1 MAEQNFPDNTI
12 YERDNLDVLRGMNSE
27 TIDLI
32 ATDPPFNTRQ
42 NRSGAAGHYVDNWKW
57 GDTGKLPDQ
66 WAWNE
71 VHPVWLD
78 EIKDENRALY
88 EVIEATEHCHG
99 QDIAAFLCFLSVR
112 LLEMHRILKPTGS
125 LYLHCDHTAN
135 AYIRM
140 AMDAIFGAKNFR
152 NEIVWK
158 RATAHS
164 DAGRYGNISDAI
176 MFYGKTG
183 ETTWNGEKIATPKTQ
198 EQLDAAYPSRDSVG
212 KFQSSNLTGPLHN
225 AQRGT
230 PSTQPWRRYDVHTL
244 GRCWSVP
251 RTGKYAQYIEERFI
265 PGYSQI
271 EGIQARLDALDQA
284 GLIVHPKRGTWPGLK
299 RYAEADQGNQPQN
312 IILEPTGFTNFNKG
326 PEYTSSPDQKPL
338 ALYEKF
344 VLASSNPGDLVL
356 DPFAGCATTIMAA
369 QKNGRR
375 WVGIDRRPDA
385 RFHIICRMEGIRA
398 KDAEYIRKLPHLTN
412 WIDARLAQH
421 DAQFR
426 TEPPTR
432 SDGGDAAA
440 PVYTTS
446 EKSTLTHRQI
456 EDYLVETFGLQC
468 WGCDFKAPD
477 ERYLQLDH
485 ADPKRNG
492 GSNDL
497 DNRVLLC
504 QPCNLAKSDPITL
517 IQLRRDNAQNGYLTK
532 PAGTKRGQD
541 GHPID
546 LPRARQKCREALE
559 RHRIGQPMQMGMML

>member
-1 MAEQNFPDNTI
+1 MAEQNFPDSTI
-12 YERDNLDVLRGMNSE
+12 YELDNLDVLRGMNSE
-27 TIDLI
+27 TVDLI

-42 NRSGAAGHYVDNWKW
+42 NRSGTAGHYVDNWKW

-71 VHPVWLD
+71 IHPVLLD

-88 EVIEATEHCHG
+88 EVIEATEQCHG

-152 NEIVWK
+152 NEIVWCYTGPSNTPRWFPRKHDTIWFYAKSRETKFHGDNVRRPFKVPYAPARGIYGAKIWEDTEKK
-158 RATAHS
+158 RRIHERETIPTDWWADGFLS
-164 DAGRYGNISDAI
+164 NIS
-176 MFYGKTG
+176 
-183 ETTWNGEKIATPKTQ
+183 
-198 EQLDAAYPSRDSVG
+198 AYKSE
-212 KFQSSNLTGPLHN
+212 LTG
-225 AQRGT
+225 
-230 PSTQPWRRYDVHTL
+230 
-244 GRCWSVP
+244 
-251 RTGKYAQYIEERFI
+251 
-265 PGYSQI
+265 
-271 EGIQARLDALDQA
+271 
-284 GLIVHPKRGTWPGLK
+284 
-299 RYAEADQGNQPQN
+299 
-312 IILEPTGFTNFNKG
+312 
-326 PEYTSSPDQKPL
+326 SPDQKPL
-338 ALYEKF
+338 ALYERI

-432 SDGGDAAA
+432 SDGGDTAA
-440 PVYTTS
+440 PVHTTS
-446 EKSTLTHRQI
+446 EKSALTHRQMK
-456 EDYLVETFGLQC
+456 DFLVETFGLQC
-468 WGCDFKAPD
+468 WGCDFQAPD

-485 ADPKRNG
+485 VDPRADG
-492 GSNDL
+492 GSNYL
-497 DNRVLLC
+497 DNRALLC
-504 QPCNLAKSDPITL
+504 GPCNLAKSNKLTL
-517 IQLRRDNAQNGYLTK
+517 GALRRENLKQNHLTK
-532 PAGTKRGQD
+532 PKGTPRGQD
-541 GHPID
+541 GHPIN
-546 LPRARQKCREALE
+546 LPVARQTYRKELE
-559 RHRIGQPMQMGMML
+559 KHRQGKPMQIEMML

>member
-1 MAEQNFPDNTI
+1 MADQNFQDNTI
-12 YERDNLDVLRGMNSE
+12 YELDNLDVLRGMNSE
-27 TIDLI
+27 TVDLI

-42 NRSGAAGHYVDNWKW
+42 NRFGTAGHYVDNWKW

-66 WAWNE
+66 RAWNE

-78 EIKDENRALY
+78 EIKDENRALF
-88 EVIEATEHCHG
+88 EVIEAAGHCHG

-112 LLEMHRILKPTGS
+112 LLEMHRVLKPTGS

-152 NEIVWK
+152 NEIVWVRNVTRK
-158 RATAHS
+158 GDMKKALGHDT
-164 DAGRYGNISDAI
+164 DNIFRYSKGNDL
-176 MFYGKTG
+176 
-183 ETTWNGEKIATPKTQ
+183 TWNREAVTKPYNLQNLSEKTRRQYNKQDHDGRLWRLTEITDPHQNPESSCTYEVMGVTRTWRWTKDRMKREINSGRIVQ
-198 EQLDAAYPSRDSVG
+198 ISPGNVPRYKRYLDEQKGLYLNNVWDDIP
-212 KFQSSNLTGPLHN
+212 NLTG
-225 AQRGT
+225 T
-230 PSTQPWRRYDVHTL
+230 TSE
-244 GRCWSVP
+244 
-251 RTGKYAQYIEERFI
+251 RTG
-265 PGYSQI
+265 
-271 EGIQARLDALDQA
+271 
-284 GLIVHPKRGTWPGLK
+284 
-299 RYAEADQGNQPQN
+299 
-312 IILEPTGFTNFNKG
+312 
-326 PEYTSSPDQKPL
+326 SPDQKPL

-344 VLASSNPGDLVL
+344 VLASSNKGDLVL

-398 KDAEYIRKLPHLTN
+398 KDAEYIRKLPLLTN

-468 WGCDFKAPD
+468 WACDFKAPD

-485 ADPKRNG
+485 VDPRADG

-504 QPCNLAKSDPITL
+504 QPCNLAKSDRITL
-517 IQLRRDNAQNGYLTK
+517 IQLRRENAQNGYLTK
-532 PAGTKRGQD
+532 PAGIKRGQD

-546 LPRARQKCREALE
+546 LPNAQQKCREALE
-559 RHRIGQPMQMGMML
+559 MHRQGQTRML